1 LVILQEAQSFI
12 NLSSNFEA
20 TMANSTKIR
29 VDLLL
34 VERGLVPSRERAR
47 ALILAGRVLV
57 AEQKVEKSGVTVPA
71 DAPIRLLGEDQP
83 YVSRGGVKL
92 AAALAHWQINVQGRA
107 CLDTGASTGGFT
119 DCLLQ
124 AGAAEVT
131 AVDTG
136 FGQIAMKLRNDP
148 RVRLLERTNARFLEP
163 GLFASGALATQASEK
178 RISGSKKCQNTTSPV
193 AEKLIMGSKKYQ
205 GMTSVVPQM
214 PQSGKVLYQGMTSVV
229 PQMPQSGKVL
239 YQGMTSVVP
248 QMPKKEDGALA
259 PEGNPALTLLVM
271 DVSFISA
278 TLLLGPVFAAAPALT
293 EAVILVKPQFEAGRE
308 HIGKGGIV
316 RDPEAHQLAVDR
328 VADCVR
334 SLGWQVVETISSP
347 ITGAEGNREFLLYA
361 RRA

>member
-1 LVILQEAQSFI
+1 MPGTVK
-12 NLSSNFEA
+12 
-20 TMANSTKIR
+20 MR

-57 AEQKVEKSGVTVPA
+57 AEQKVDKAGVTVPA

-83 YVSRGGVKL
+83 YVSRGGFKL

-107 CLDTGASTGGFT
+107 CLDVGASTGGFT

-124 AGAAEVT
+124 AGAEHVT

-148 RVRLLERTNARFLEP
+148 RVRLVERTNARFLAP
-163 GLFASGALATQASEK
+163 GA
-178 RISGSKKCQNTTSPV
+178 V
-193 AEKLIMGSKKYQ
+193 AEDQ
-205 GMTSVVPQM
+205 GFPR
-214 PQSGKVLYQGMTSVV
+214 
-229 PQMPQSGKVL
+229 
-239 YQGMTSVVP
+239 
-248 QMPKKEDGALA
+248 
-259 PEGNPALTLLVM
+259 LTLLVM

-293 EAVILVKPQFEAGRE
+293 EAVILVKPQFEAGRG
-308 HIGKGGIV
+308 HVGKGGIV
-316 RDPEAHQLAVDR
+316 RDPEAHKLAIDR

-334 SLGWQVVETISSP
+334 SLDWQVVKTIPSP
-347 ITGAEGNREFLLYA
+347 ITGAEGNHEFLLYA
-361 RRA
+361 RLVERRS